1 VKAGAAP
8 PGARRSRA
16 KPKIKGGRKMET
28 GKMCS
33 FDGQNCNGCGKR
45 KNNWYTCQW
54 GSIDA
59 EYFIE
64 MERKGTLPDKF
75 THPGK

>member
-1 VKAGAAP
+1 
-8 PGARRSRA
+8 
-16 KPKIKGGRKMET
+16 MET